1 MQVANAKKMKSGNR
15 RVLAHAGKGH
25 QTGLQIL
32 LRQDQEGSERLSAG
46 IFFLPAGGG
55 GRLRKPRRCAIIFT
69 GSFVPVTL
77 FAIHF

>member
-1 MQVANAKKMKSGNR
+1 MANAKKMKSGSR
-15 RVLAHAGKGH
+15 WVLAHAGKGH
-25 QTGLQIL
+25 GLQTL
-32 LRQDQEGSERLSAG
+32 FRQDQEGSERLSAG

-55 GRLRKPRRCAIIFT
+55 GRLRKPRRYAIIFT